1 MSSNSVNNRANI
13 LPEEVKS
20 PSLMAAPLPEEAAPT
35 AKAVEAAVA
44 AAVERALRAPT
55 TEALPPLPLLFD
67 PKLHHQRKIKS

>member
-20 PSLMAAPLPEEAAPT
+20 PSLMAAPLPEEATPT
-35 AKAVEAAVA
+35 AKAVA
-44 AAVERALRAPT
+44 AAVEGALRAPT